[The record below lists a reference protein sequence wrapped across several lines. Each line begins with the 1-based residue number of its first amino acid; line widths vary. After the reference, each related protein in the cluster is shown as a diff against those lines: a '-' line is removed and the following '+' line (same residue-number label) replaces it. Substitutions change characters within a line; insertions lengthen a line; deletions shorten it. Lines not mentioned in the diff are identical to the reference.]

1 MKLYKSSDSPHLRTS
16 QKVSG
21 IMWGVVFAL
30 VPALGYSVYH
40 FGLVVLKTV
49 LLSVL
54 VAVVT
59 EAVILKIRGRDPSK
73 IKDGSAVV
81 TAILLAYNLP
91 PTAPWWLTAVG
102 SFVAIAIAKHAFG
115 GLGYNIFNPALVGRA
130 FLLSAWPVDMTT
142 WTLHGVTGPTP
153 LALFKEHGVS
163 VLVAGFSSKP
173 QMYLDLFFGD
183 VGGCI
188 GETSALMILIGAL
201 YMFYKKIITW
211 HIPFSYIGSLF
222 LLGWVFGGQGSVL
235 SGDPLFY
242 ILSGG
247 VFLGAFFMAT
257 DMVSSPITKK
267 GKLIFGI
274 GCGVITFLIRKFG
287 TYPEGVSYSILL
299 MNACTPLIDR
309 HIKNRKYGLQKK
321 VDLIR

>member
-1 MKLYKSSDSPHLRTS
+1 MIKLYKSSDSPHIRTRE
-16 QKVSG
+16 KISG
-21 IMWGVVFAL
+21 IMWGVVIAL
-30 VPALGYSVYH
+30 MPALGYSVYH
-40 FGLVVLKTV
+40 FGFGVLKTILV
-49 LLSVL
+49 SVL

-59 EAVILKIRGRDPSK
+59 EAVILKMRGRDPSK

-81 TAILLAYNLP
+81 TAILLAYNVP

-153 LALFKEHGVS
+153 LAVFKEQGVS
-163 VLVAGFSSKP
+163 ELIAGFSSKS

-188 GETSALMILIGAL
+188 GETSALMILIGAS
-201 YMFYKKIITW
+201 YMLYKKIITW
-211 HIPFSYIGSLF
+211 HIPVSYIGLLF
-222 LLGWVFGGQGSVL
+222 LLGWIFGGQNSTF

-257 DMVSSPITKK
+257 DMVCSPLTKK
-267 GKLIFGI
+267 GKLIFGF
-274 GCGVITFLIRKFG
+274 GCGLITFFIRKFG
-287 TYPEGVSYSILL
+287 AYPEGVSYSILL
-299 MNACTPLIDR
+299 MNACTPVIDR
-309 HIKNRKYGLQKK
+309 YIKNRKYGTQKRGK
-321 VDLIR
+321 A